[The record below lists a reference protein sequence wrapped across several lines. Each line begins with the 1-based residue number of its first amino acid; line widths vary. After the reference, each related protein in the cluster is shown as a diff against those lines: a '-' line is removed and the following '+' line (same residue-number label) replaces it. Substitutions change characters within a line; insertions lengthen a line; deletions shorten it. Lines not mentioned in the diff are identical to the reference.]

1 MVGSAEHK
9 PTNEN
14 RVHLSAIAE
23 QYGAE
28 DQSDPS
34 KDIVFRAVVENARVQ
49 SAKLAFLVLRQ
60 GLSSIQAVVAA
71 SDILSRQM
79 VKFCGGIPAESMVLV
94 HGLVK
99 RPMEPVKST
108 TISHLEVHVAKMYI
122 IAKAEI
128 PLPLQIED
136 AERPLPAEGEGEQQQ
151 QQDNSGTTAGQ
162 TGGTASCDAVAAR
175 PLVTLNT
182 RLNNRVLDLRGKHNQ
197 AIFAI
202 KDGVC
207 VLFSEYL
214 RDRSF
219 IGVQT
224 PKLLGAASEGGS
236 NVFTVKYFNSNAY
249 LAQSPQLYKQ
259 MLVASRFE
267 RVFEIGPI
275 FRAENSNTAR
285 HMTEFTGLDLE
296 MAFEEDY
303 HEVMTLLEGLMLY
316 VFNGLRQRY
325 GKETELVRSIYG
337 VEEFKLPEE
346 GKVPRVQFA
355 EGVKMLREAGVE
367 INDYDDLRLVFCY
380 AYFFSLSYRTCLL
393 FFLISAITSSS
404 NREYYIQTL
413 CLFPNL
419 KKARKYFVNKT
430 PPNI

>member
-9 PTNEN
+9 STGTKRLN
-14 RVHLSAIAE
+14 LAAIAA
-23 QYGAE
+23 QYSPN
-28 DQSDPS
+28 DSTDPVTSPPTDSSDGG
-34 KDIVFRAVVENARVQ
+34 DIAFRAVVENARVQ

-60 GLSSIQAVVAA
+60 GLASIQAVVAA
-71 SDILSRQM
+71 SDTLSRQM
-79 VKFCGGIPAESMVLV
+79 VKFSGSIPAESMVLV

-99 RPMEPVKST
+99 RPMEPVKSAS
-108 TISHLEVHVAKMYI
+108 ISHLEIHVTKLYVI
-122 IAKAEI
+122 SKAEI

-151 QQDNSGTTAGQ
+151 QQQQEETKAGTEGNSEGTPT
-162 TGGTASCDAVAAR
+162 R

-202 KDGVC
+202 KDGIC
-207 VLFSEYL
+207 LLFQEYL
-214 RDRSF
+214 RKLNF

-236 NVFTVKYFNSNAY
+236 NVFEVKYFNTNAY

-285 HMTEFTGLDLE
+285 HLTEFTGLDLE

-303 HEVMTLLEGLMLY
+303 HEVVELLEGLMLHI
-316 VFNGLRQRY
+316 FNGLRDRY

-337 VEEFKLPEE
+337 VEEFKLPER
-346 GKVPRVQFA
+346 GQVPRIDFV
-355 EGVKMLREAGVE
+355 EGVKMLRADGVE
-367 INDYDDLRLVFCY
+367 IGDYEDLTYVIEICLAPSNFPNIT
-380 AYFFSLSYRTCLL
+380 FSLKK
-393 FFLISAITSSS
+393 ISVI
-404 NREYYIQTL
+404 
-413 CLFPNL
+413 
-419 KKARKYFVNKT
+419 
-430 PPNI
+430 

>member
-1 MVGSAEHK
+1 MVGSAEYK
-9 PTNEN
+9 PTDAE
-14 RVHLSAIAE
+14 RVQLNAIAE
-23 QYGAE
+23 QYKAG
-28 DQSDPS
+28 DQTVISEG
-34 KDIVFRAVVENARVQ
+34 KENVIVFRAVVENARVQ

-60 GLSSIQAVVAA
+60 GLASIQAVVAA
-71 SDILSRQM
+71 SDTLSRQM

-94 HGLVK
+94 YGLVK

-108 TISHLEVHVAKMYI
+108 SISYLEIHVSKLYV
-122 IAKAEI
+122 IAEAEI

-151 QQDNSGTTAGQ
+151 QQQQDKSGAPAGQ
-162 TGGTASCDAVAAR
+162 SNDSASGDAAAAAAAAASR

-207 VLFSEYL
+207 ILFAEYL
-214 RDRSF
+214 RDRKF

-236 NVFTVKYFNSNAY
+236 NVFAVKYFNSNAY

-296 MAFEEDY
+296 MAFEDDY
-303 HEVMTLLEGLMLY
+303 HEVMTLLEGLMLHI
-316 VFNGLRQRY
+316 FNGLRTRY
-325 GKETELVRSIYG
+325 GKETDLVRSIYG

-355 EGVKMLREAGVE
+355 DGVKMLREAGVE
-367 INDYDDLRLVFCY
+367 INEHDDLRYV
-380 AYFFSLSYRTCLL
+380 
-393 FFLISAITSSS
+393 TSP
-404 NREYYIQTL
+404 YIL
-413 CLFPNL
+413 RP
-419 KKARKYFVNKT
+419 
-430 PPNI
+430 

>member
-9 PTNEN
+9 PTNED
-14 RVHLSAIAE
+14 RVQLSAIAQ
-23 QYGAE
+23 QYHAN
-28 DQSDPS
+28 DQSDPG
-34 KDIVFRAVVENARVQ
+34 KDITFRAVVENARVQ

-71 SDILSRQM
+71 SDTLSRQM

-108 TISHLEVHVAKMYI
+108 TISHLEIHIAKLFV

-136 AERPLPAEGEGEQQQ
+136 AERPLPAEGEGEQ
-151 QQDNSGTTAGQ
+151 DASGTTAGQ
-162 TGGTASCDAVAAR
+162 TSGAASSDAAAAR

-202 KDGVC
+202 KDGIC

-214 RDRSF
+214 RDRKF

-236 NVFTVKYFNSNAY
+236 NVFAVKYFSSNAY

-303 HEVMTLLEGLMLY
+303 HEVMTLLEGLMLHI
-316 VFNGLRQRY
+316 FNGLRKRY

-346 GKVPRVQFA
+346 GRVPRVQFA

-367 INDYDDLRLVFCY
+367 INDYDDLRFVF
-380 AYFFSLSYRTCLL
+380 AR
-393 FFLISAITSSS
+393 TSS
-404 NREYYIQTL
+404 L
-413 CLFPNL
+413 PNL
-419 KKARKYFVNKT
+419 FHRL
-430 PPNI
+430 

>member
-1 MVGSAEHK
+1 MVGSAEYK
-9 PTNEN
+9 PTDTK
-14 RVHLSAIAE
+14 RVELSAIAE
-23 QYGAE
+23 EYKAGDESVISESNKA
-28 DQSDPS
+28 
-34 KDIVFRAVVENARVQ
+34 IVFRAVVENARVQ

-60 GLSSIQAVVAA
+60 GLYSIQAVVAA
-71 SDILSRQM
+71 SDSLSRQM

-94 HGLVK
+94 YGLVK

-108 TISHLEVHVAKMYI
+108 SIRHLEIHVSKLYV
-122 IAKAEI
+122 IAEAEI

-136 AERPLPAEGEGEQQQ
+136 AERPLPAEGEGEQQ
-151 QQDNSGTTAGQ
+151 DKPGAGTGQGNDGAGGDTA
-162 TGGTASCDAVAAR
+162 AAATR

-197 AIFAI
+197 AIFTI

-207 VLFSEYL
+207 ILFAEYL
-214 RDRSF
+214 RDRKF

-236 NVFTVKYFNSNAY
+236 NVFAVKYFNSNAY

-296 MAFEEDY
+296 MAFEDDY
-303 HEVMTLLEGLMLY
+303 HEVMTLLEGLMLHI
-316 VFNGLRQRY
+316 FKGLRTRY
-325 GKETELVRSIYG
+325 GKETDLVRSIYG

-367 INDYDDLRLVFCY
+367 INEYDDLR
-380 AYFFSLSYRTCLL
+380 
-393 FFLISAITSSS
+393 
-404 NREYYIQTL
+404 
-413 CLFPNL
+413 
-419 KKARKYFVNKT
+419 FVT
-430 PPNI
+430 